1 MVRKESVVNKNGKSQ
16 QIMQAAER
24 LFTSRRFH
32 EITMEDVA
40 REAGVGKGTLYR
52 YFQDK
57 DDLFFQTATS
67 GFDELCELLRRKIP
81 GHASFA
87 EQLLVACRQISRFFD
102 RRRQLS
108 RMMHSEEG
116 RVSWGAGEL
125 HQRWTEHRKRLIAAM
140 AEMVEKGVSE
150 GEVREDIAPEVLATF
165 LLGMLRTRG
174 RDLGD
179 APQAMRQHEVVVALF
194 VRGAG
199 RTGNGR
205 GGEVE
210 KGRRGRTAG
219 DGVQGT
225 GASHN
230 DGKSTPANSAG
241 VAPGKSMAANNAA
254 MAPGEGVAPGVGVA
268 PGEDSTTVAEKG
280 VSEGKA

>member
-1 MVRKESVVNKNGKSQ
+1 MVREERVVDRNGKSQ

-24 LFTSRRFH
+24 LFTRRRFH

-52 YFQDK
+52 YFRDK

-67 GFDELCELLRRKIP
+67 GFDELCDLLRRKVP
-81 GHASFA
+81 GSASFA
-87 EQLLVACRQISRFFD
+87 EQLLIACRHIGRFFE

-108 RMMHSEEG
+108 RMMQSEEG
-116 RVSWGAGEL
+116 RMSWCAGGMQ
-125 HQRWTEHRKRLIAAM
+125 QRWMEHRKRLIAAM
-140 AEMVEKGVSE
+140 AEMVQKGVSE

-179 APQAMRQHEVVVALF
+179 APQAMRQHEVVVELF

-199 RTGNGR
+199 GTANGR
-205 GGEVE
+205 
-210 KGRRGRTAG
+210 
-219 DGVQGT
+219 
-225 GASHN
+225 
-230 DGKSTPANSAG
+230 G
-241 VAPGKSMAANNAA
+241 VAPGA
-254 MAPGEGVAPGVGVA
+254 
-268 PGEDSTTVAEKG
+268 DSTKAAKKG